1 MNKYKYIGH
10 TLQLYG
16 VEEYTLHGGKG
27 NQTHIFHVMVQDS
40 NYSSTLTAVLTSH
53 VWLTME

>member
-53 VWLTME
+53 V

>member
-27 NQTHIFHVMVQDS
+27 NQTHIFHVRND
-40 NYSSTLTAVLTSH
+40 NL
-53 VWLTME
+53 WF